1 MGGTPD
7 HARGNVSPVAEANVA
22 CDPQACDQVFT
33 SGMDITV
40 VGLDV
45 TMRTR
50 LKMEHLDWL
59 SAAASRPCRPAV
71 DYMRQ
76 AMVHYLRGNQTQNY
90 CMGDCPF
97 HDPWL
102 LCAP

>member
-1 MGGTPD
+1 MHKVKGLVMMGGTLTM
-7 HARGNVSPVAEANVA
+7 RGNVSPVAEANVA

-59 SAAASRPCRPAV
+59 SGCCSQACRPGSGLYEAGHGPLS
-71 DYMRQ
+71 Q
-76 AMVHYLRGNQTQNY
+76 GK
-90 CMGDCPF
+90 P
-97 HDPWL
+97 DPEL
-102 LCAP
+102 LHG